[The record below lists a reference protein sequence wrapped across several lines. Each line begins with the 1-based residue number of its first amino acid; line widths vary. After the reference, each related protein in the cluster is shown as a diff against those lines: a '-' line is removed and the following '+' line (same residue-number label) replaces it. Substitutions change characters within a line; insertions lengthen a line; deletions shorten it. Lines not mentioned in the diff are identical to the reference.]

1 MTNVNLFEKAVKG
14 KYRFQFKGIITVEDL
29 WDLSVQNLDSIFK
42 SLNTELKQVSEE
54 SLLQTKSSADEEL
67 ENKIAIIKYIVEVK
81 VREANKKTQEKA
93 QREQR
98 EKILEII
105 EAKQNQD
112 LQDKTIEELQAM
124 LDNQ

>member
-1 MTNVNLFEKAVKG
+1 MTNVNLFEKATRN
-14 KYRFQFKGIITVEDL
+14 KYRYQFKGIITTEDL

-42 SLNTELKQVSEE
+42 SLNAELKQVSEE

-67 ENKIAIIKYIVEVK
+67 ENKITIIKYIVETK
-81 VREANKKTQEKA
+81 VQEANKKSQEKA

-105 EAKQNQD
+105 ESKQNES
-112 LQDKTIEELQAM
+112 LQNKSIEELQAM
-124 LDNQ
+124 LDN